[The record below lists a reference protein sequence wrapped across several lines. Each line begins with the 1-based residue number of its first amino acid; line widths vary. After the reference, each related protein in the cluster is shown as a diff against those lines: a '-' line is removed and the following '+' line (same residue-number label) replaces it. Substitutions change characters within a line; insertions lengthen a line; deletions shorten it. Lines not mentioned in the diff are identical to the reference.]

1 MIFYIYIYSGTNNV
15 IFDKKDEFKEFK
27 LKKKK
32 AKVKRII
39 LKNSQSNKN
48 IVKCKDCYYCSK
60 YG

>member
-39 LKNSQSNKN
+39 LKN
-48 IVKCKDCYYCSK
+48 
-60 YG
+60 